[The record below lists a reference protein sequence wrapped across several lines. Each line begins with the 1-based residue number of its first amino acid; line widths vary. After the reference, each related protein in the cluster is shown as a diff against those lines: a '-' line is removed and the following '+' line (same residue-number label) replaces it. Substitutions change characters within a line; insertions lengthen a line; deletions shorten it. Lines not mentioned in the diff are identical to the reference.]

1 MHVFR
6 RFLRYYKPYRTVF
19 WLDMACAMLVSV
31 IDLIFPQLLN
41 YLTRNVFTRSPQ
53 EVLSLLA
60 PLAFGLLAM
69 YLARYGGRFYITYQG
84 HVMGARM
91 ESDMRQDLFDQFQ
104 RLSFSYYDHNNTGE
118 MMSKLVSDLFDIS
131 ELAHHGPEN
140 IFISLLKIFGS
151 FVLLLWINV
160 PMTLILLAVTLVML
174 AFSVWQNGKMRAV
187 FMDNRRKI
195 AGVNASLQ
203 DSLAGIRV
211 VKSFANEDVERR
223 KFSGSNLKFLDSKE
237 RNYKRMGIF
246 HAGNNFFQGILFLTV
261 LVSGGYF
268 IANGQIDA
276 VDLATYALYINIFI
290 NPIEVLVEFTEMFQK
305 GFSGFKRFLEVMDTE
320 PEIVDAPDARPL
332 QDVKGVID
340 YNDVSFSYEKNET
353 VLSHIQIHIDA
364 GRTVALVGPSGG
376 GKTTLCSLLP
386 RFYDVTGGAVLID
399 GQDVRG
405 LTLKSLRS
413 AIGIVQQ
420 DVYLFSGTIRENIA
434 YGKPDATDEE
444 IVEAAKKANI
454 HEFVMGLEDG
464 YDTYVGERGARLS
477 GGQKQRISIAR
488 VFLKDPP
495 ILILDEATSA
505 LDNESERHIQQS
517 LEELARDRTTIV
529 IAHRL
534 STIRNAD
541 EIIVIDDDGIR
552 ERGCHAELLQQNGLY
567 ARYYNMQFEG
577 LEQAGHKKFPEN
589 KKCFPGI
596 FKCTVKRGKLI

>member
-1 MHVFR
+1 
-6 RFLRYYKPYRTVF
+6 
-19 WLDMACAMLVSV
+19 
-31 IDLIFPQLLN
+31 
-41 YLTRNVFTRSPQ
+41 
-53 EVLSLLA
+53 
-60 PLAFGLLAM
+60 M

-211 VKSFANEDVERR
+211 VKSFANEDVERK
-223 KFSGSNLKFLDSKE
+223 KFSGSNLQFLDSKE

-246 HAGNNFFQGILFLTV
+246 HAGNNFFQGMLFLTV

-332 QDVKGVID
+332 RDVKGVID
-340 YNDVSFSYEKNET
+340 YNDVSFSYERHET

-386 RFYDVTGGAVLID
+386 RFYDVTGGAVLVD

-444 IVEAAKKANI
+444 IVEAAKRANI

-541 EIIVIDDDGIR
+541 EIIVIDEDGIR

-577 LEQAGHKKFPEN
+577 LEQA
-589 KKCFPGI
+589 
-596 FKCTVKRGKLI
+596 

>member
-1 MHVFR
+1 
-6 RFLRYYKPYRTVF
+6 
-19 WLDMACAMLVSV
+19 
-31 IDLIFPQLLN
+31 
-41 YLTRNVFTRSPQ
+41 
-53 EVLSLLA
+53 
-60 PLAFGLLAM
+60 
-69 YLARYGGRFYITYQG
+69 
-84 HVMGARM
+84 
-91 ESDMRQDLFDQFQ
+91 
-104 RLSFSYYDHNNTGE
+104 
-118 MMSKLVSDLFDIS
+118 
-131 ELAHHGPEN
+131 
-140 IFISLLKIFGS
+140 
-151 FVLLLWINV
+151 
-160 PMTLILLAVTLVML
+160 
-174 AFSVWQNGKMRAV
+174 
-187 FMDNRRKI
+187 
-195 AGVNASLQ
+195 
-203 DSLAGIRV
+203 
-211 VKSFANEDVERR
+211 
-223 KFSGSNLKFLDSKE
+223 
-237 RNYKRMGIF
+237 MGIF
-246 HAGNNFFQGILFLTV
+246 HAGNNFFQGMLFLTV

-332 QDVKGVID
+332 RDVKGVID
-340 YNDVSFSYEKNET
+340 YNDVSFSYERHET

-386 RFYDVTGGAVLID
+386 RFYDVTGGAVLVD

-444 IVEAAKKANI
+444 IVEAAKRANI

-541 EIIVIDDDGIR
+541 EIIVIDEDGIR

-577 LEQAGHKKFPEN
+577 LEQA
-589 KKCFPGI
+589 
-596 FKCTVKRGKLI
+596 

>member
-1 MHVFR
+1 MHVFK

-31 IDLIFPQLLN
+31 IDLVFPQLLN

-211 VKSFANEDVERR
+211 VKSFANEDVERK
-223 KFSGSNLKFLDSKE
+223 KFSGSNLQFLDSKE

-246 HAGNNFFQGILFLTV
+246 HAGNNFFQGMLFLTV

-340 YNDVSFSYEKNET
+340 YNDVSFSYERHET

-386 RFYDVTGGAVLID
+386 RFYDVTGGAVLVD

-444 IVEAAKKANI
+444 IVEAAKRANI

-541 EIIVIDDDGIR
+541 EIIVIDEDGIR

-577 LEQAGHKKFPEN
+577 LEQA
-589 KKCFPGI
+589 
-596 FKCTVKRGKLI
+596 

>member
-1 MHVFR
+1 MHVFK

-31 IDLIFPQLLN
+31 IDLVFPQLLN

-211 VKSFANEDVERR
+211 VKSFANEDVERK
-223 KFSGSNLKFLDSKE
+223 KFSGSNLQFLDSKE

-246 HAGNNFFQGILFLTV
+246 HAGNNFFQGMLFLTV

-332 QDVKGVID
+332 RDVKGVID
-340 YNDVSFSYEKNET
+340 YNDVSFSYERHET

-386 RFYDVTGGAVLID
+386 RFYDVTGGAVLVD

-444 IVEAAKKANI
+444 IVEAAKRANI

-541 EIIVIDDDGIR
+541 EIIVIDEDGIR

-577 LEQAGHKKFPEN
+577 LEQA
-589 KKCFPGI
+589 
-596 FKCTVKRGKLI
+596 

>member
-1 MHVFR
+1 MHVFK

-31 IDLIFPQLLN
+31 IDLVFPQLLN

-211 VKSFANEDVERR
+211 VKSFANEDVERK
-223 KFSGSNLKFLDSKE
+223 KFSGSNLQFLDSKE
-237 RNYKRMGIF
+237 RNYKRM
-246 HAGNNFFQGILFLTV
+246 ASSTR
-261 LVSGGYF
+261 
-268 IANGQIDA
+268 
-276 VDLATYALYINIFI
+276 AT
-290 NPIEVLVEFTEMFQK
+290 T
-305 GFSGFKRFLEVMDTE
+305 FSR
-320 PEIVDAPDARPL
+320 A
-332 QDVKGVID
+332 
-340 YNDVSFSYEKNET
+340 
-353 VLSHIQIHIDA
+353 
-364 GRTVALVGPSGG
+364 
-376 GKTTLCSLLP
+376 CSSS
-386 RFYDVTGGAVLID
+386 RCSSRA
-399 GQDVRG
+399 
-405 LTLKSLRS
+405 
-413 AIGIVQQ
+413 
-420 DVYLFSGTIRENIA
+420 
-434 YGKPDATDEE
+434 
-444 IVEAAKKANI
+444 
-454 HEFVMGLEDG
+454 
-464 YDTYVGERGARLS
+464 
-477 GGQKQRISIAR
+477 
-488 VFLKDPP
+488 
-495 ILILDEATSA
+495 ATS
-505 LDNESERHIQQS
+505 S
-517 LEELARDRTTIV
+517 RTG
-529 IAHRL
+529 RL
-534 STIRNAD
+534 TPWTWQRMRFISTSSSTRLRCWWSSPRCSRKA
-541 EIIVIDDDGIR
+541 
-552 ERGCHAELLQQNGLY
+552 
-567 ARYYNMQFEG
+567 
-577 LEQAGHKKFPEN
+577 FPASSAFW
-589 KKCFPGI
+589 K
-596 FKCTVKRGKLI
+596 

>member
-60 PLAFGLLAM
+60 PLAFGLFAM

-246 HAGNNFFQGILFLTV
+246 HAGNNFFQGMLFLTV

-577 LEQAGHKKFPEN
+577 LEQACHHKSPEN
-589 KKCFPGI
+589 NKSFPGI